1 MLQARTMDTP
11 EIFPGRTPEEET
23 TEAADQQCQRIQ
35 QVEPI
40 VLLLQLQVAD
50 IPAAVQPAVRVAA
63 GEEVTS
69 AVVEAVATSAAAV
82 VVVEAAAM

>member
-1 MLQARTMDTP
+1 
-11 EIFPGRTPEEET
+11 
-23 TEAADQQCQRIQ
+23 
-35 QVEPI
+35 VEPI